1 MLHGLPS
8 NEPMLALAPLGTQEP
23 PACVMWVPHIDVC
36 HPFNMISLKDRALLC
51 GALIKPLLSV
61 PSQKGQHSPGILT
74 GFWQLCLHAI
84 AVQCGSPSTH
94 WQKVQSSSFHCSSW
108 ARSLLF
114 TQQLAFVLSIDSSST
129 SATRWR
135 TMRDEGRDG
144 GCTLCQVGAEL
155 IWMEFHSEATMH
167 LAHSVSKSLIRGS
180 QENTKGGV

>member
-1 MLHGLPS
+1 MCYV
-8 NEPMLALAPLGTQEP
+8 GTPCRCAQP
-23 PACVMWVPHIDVC
+23 IQYNH
-36 HPFNMISLKDRALLC
+36 LKDRTPLP

-61 PSQKGQHSPGILT
+61 PSQKGQHSPGIFT

-129 SATRWR
+129 SETRWG
-135 TMRDEGRDG
+135 TMRDEKG
-144 GCTLCQVGAEL
+144 GEGV
-155 IWMEFHSEATMH
+155 HS
-167 LAHSVSKSLIRGS
+167 LWS
-180 QENTKGGV
+180 QNWANLNGISFWSHNASYTQHFEKPDSWKLESTKGGV